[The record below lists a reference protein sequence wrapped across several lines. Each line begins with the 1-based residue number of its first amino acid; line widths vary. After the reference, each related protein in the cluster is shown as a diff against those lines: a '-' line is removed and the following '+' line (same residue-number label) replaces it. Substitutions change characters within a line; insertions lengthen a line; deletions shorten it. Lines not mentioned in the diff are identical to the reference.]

1 MKIFYLT
8 NGESVHDERF
18 LKKMIEQGYEIYLV
32 SYSKD
37 KIPKEIP
44 GLKKIIYKPL
54 VPSFIPFSIYFNY
67 FPFGFLHLKY
77 LIRKYKPDIL
87 HAGWVQHYGFIS
99 ALSGFHPLVIIPW
112 GSDILIEPHK
122 SILHRMLT
130 KYALNRADMISCDAD
145 FVKDEIVRISG
156 YPEEKIVVFPQGID
170 QKIFNENVDGKEI
183 REKQGWMNKKILIM
197 ARTFKPVYGIEFFL
211 QAMTEVVK
219 KVPDV
224 RVLMCGDGPL
234 RDEFIDFVIKN
245 SLSEYIHFSGNVKNE
260 DLPKY
265 YNAADIYVSSSLSDG
280 TSLALLESMACGLP
294 SVVTDVPAILEWVK
308 DGENGFIVPRKNST
322 VLAEKLI
329 ELLNNDNMRREFG
342 MKNLAIAKER
352 ANWDDN
358 FMKLVHIY
366 DKLCPQKEVN

>member
-1 MKIFYLT
+1 LKIFYLT
-8 NGESVHDERF
+8 NGENVHDERF
-18 LKKMIEQGYEIYLV
+18 LKKMIKEGYEIFLI

-37 KIPKEIP
+37 KIPKETP
-44 GLKKIIYKPL
+44 GLKKVIHKPL

-77 LIRKYKPDIL
+77 LIWKYKPDIL

-122 SILHRMLT
+122 SFLHRMLT
-130 KYALNRADMISCDAD
+130 KYTLNRADMISVDAE
-145 FVKDEIVRISG
+145 FVKDEIIRISG
-156 YPEEKIVVFPQGID
+156 YPDEKIVVFPQGID
-170 QKIFNENVDGKEI
+170 QKMFYKKENGSGI
-183 REKQGWMNKKILIM
+183 RKKLGWSDKKIMIM
-197 ARTFKPVYGIEFFL
+197 ARTFKPVYGIEYFL
-211 QAMTEVVK
+211 SAMTEVVK

-234 RDEFIDFVIKN
+234 RDEFKSFLAKN
-245 SLSEYIHFSGNVKNE
+245 SLSEYFYFAGMVKND

-265 YNAADIYVSSSLSDG
+265 YNAADIYVSTSLSDG

-308 DGENGFIVPRKNST
+308 DGENGFIVPRKNSE

-329 ELLNNDNMRREFG
+329 ELLKNDAMRREFG
-342 MKNLAIAKER
+342 RKNLAIAKER

-358 FMKLVHIY
+358 FMKLVYIY

>member
-37 KIPKEIP
+37 KMPIEIP

-67 FPFGFLHLKY
+67 FPFGFLHLIY

-99 ALSGFHPLVIIPW
+99 ALCGFHPLVIIPW

-130 KYALNRADMISCDAD
+130 KFTLNRADMISCDAR

-183 REKQGWMNKKILIM
+183 REKQ
-197 ARTFKPVYGIEFFL
+197 E
-211 QAMTEVVK
+211 
-219 KVPDV
+219 
-224 RVLMCGDGPL
+224 
-234 RDEFIDFVIKN
+234 
-245 SLSEYIHFSGNVKNE
+245 
-260 DLPKY
+260 
-265 YNAADIYVSSSLSDG
+265 
-280 TSLALLESMACGLP
+280 
-294 SVVTDVPAILEWVK
+294 
-308 DGENGFIVPRKNST
+308 
-322 VLAEKLI
+322 
-329 ELLNNDNMRREFG
+329 
-342 MKNLAIAKER
+342 
-352 ANWDDN
+352 
-358 FMKLVHIY
+358 
-366 DKLCPQKEVN
+366 